1 MIATDDSGTQS
12 DVLQRTWVVLDE
24 ARQVLLRAESIIVLL
39 GAESEASPHHTYAAD
54 VAGDLL
60 GTLKE
65 KLSQAQELVHPPCRS
80 RSQTTVR
87 GAA

>member
-1 MIATDDSGTQS
+1 MIATDDSGTPT

-39 GAESEASPHHTYAAD
+39 GAESDAAPHHAYAAD

-65 KLSQAQELVHPPCRS
+65 KLSKAQEM
-80 RSQTTVR
+80 VR
-87 GAA
+87 PARGRHEG